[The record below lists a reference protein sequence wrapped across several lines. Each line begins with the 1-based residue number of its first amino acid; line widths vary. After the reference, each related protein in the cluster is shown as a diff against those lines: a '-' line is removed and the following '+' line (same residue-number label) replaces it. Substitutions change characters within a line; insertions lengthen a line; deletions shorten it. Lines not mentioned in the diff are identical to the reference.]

1 MRKLF
6 AISALAGLMAVLG
19 LSSNAQDFDPAIFK
33 IMRPAMQIINS
44 NPARLLMSKDV
55 QKDLKMDDD
64 QVKDLTAKVGMQLG
78 GFGGPGGGPGGGGKE
93 RMAKLMDKLKDLKD
107 VPEDKLEEK
116 IREVFKEEIEGPMKE
131 VQKVLKPEQVKRLYQ
146 IGRQQG
152 GIAILT
158 SPDTVKEL
166 KVTDEQKTKLREIS
180 AEADKD
186 IGELIQAAGGFM
198 NITAETREKM
208 ATLRKEAA
216 DKGEDVLTKEQKET
230 WKELKGEPFTGKID
244 QFRGPRPKKEKD

>member
-6 AISALAGLMAVLG
+6 AISALAGLMVVLG
-19 LSSNAQDFDPAIFK
+19 LSSNAQDFDPALFK

-64 QVKDLTAKVGMQLG
+64 QVKDLTAKIGMQLG
-78 GFGGPGGGPGGGGKE
+78 GGPGGRKE
-93 RMAKLMDKLKDLKD
+93 GWAKMMDKLKDLKD

-146 IGRQQG
+146 ISRQQG

-180 AEADKD
+180 AEMDKEVS
-186 IGELIQAAGGFM
+186 ELIQAAGGFM

-216 DKGEDVLTKEQKET
+216 DQGEDVLTKEQKET